1 MERAADLAE
10 LPLDVDLVVVDV
22 VAFQAD
28 RLAPPHPGVGDGD
41 DHGEVLVPAG
51 QQRGPLGDQ

>member
-1 MERAADLAE
+1 MERAPDLAQ
-10 LPLDVDLVVVDV
+10 LPLDVDLIVVDV

-28 RLAPPHPGVGDGD
+28 RLAPPHPGVGDRD